1 MTTPSLE
8 DLAVCARGGDRQALD
23 ALVGELVDDIYRLAF
38 RMLGL
43 RAEAED
49 ATQEILIKVITHLG
63 QFRGESSL
71 RTWVWSIATRHVLAR
86 KRGARE
92 EVASFDTIERLLA
105 EGDRD
110 PPQLPLTASELATL
124 EEEVRLS
131 CTQAMVMS
139 LDREHRLAWILA
151 EVFELDSDTAAAVSG
166 IEPATHRKRLSRARK
181 RLGDWLEAHCG
192 LSNPARL
199 CRCRR
204 QIPVATGFGVVSL
217 ADLQYT
223 GHPARPAQRRR
234 LPLADE
240 ATLIERA
247 ADVLT
252 QHAAYVA
259 PAQIAAQIR
268 ALIASGTFRMF
279 DA

>member
-1 MTTPSLE
+1 METNTLEQLAARARDGDRPSLDE
-8 DLAVCARGGDRQALD
+8 
-23 ALVGELVDDIYRLAF
+23 LVGRLVDDVYRLAF

-49 ATQEILIKVITHLG
+49 ATQEILIKVITNLA
-63 QFRGESSL
+63 QFRGDSTL

-86 KRGARE
+86 QRGQRE
-92 EVASFDTIERLLA
+92 EVASFETIERLIA
-105 EGDRD
+105 EGDRN
-110 PPQLPLTASELATL
+110 PPQLSLTSNELATL

-151 EVFELDSDTAAAVSG
+151 EVFELDGETAAAIIG
-166 IEPATHRKRLSRARK
+166 IEPATYRKRLSRARQ
-181 RLGDWLEAHCG
+181 RFGDWLEAHCG
-192 LSNPARL
+192 LSNPGNL

-204 QIPVATGFGVVSL
+204 QIPVATKFGVASL
-217 ADLQYT
+217 GALQYA
-223 GHPARPAQRRR
+223 GHPGNAPRRR

-240 ATLIERA
+240 AMLLERA
-247 ADVLT
+247 ADALT
-252 QHAAYVA
+252 RHPDYVA
-259 PAQIAAQIR
+259 PVEFVAQIR
-268 ALIASGTFRMF
+268 ALIDSARYRMF